1 MMSSLAY
8 NTHPTLKS
16 YPPDLE
22 VIVGDDGDAEN
33 EKKSFMYHGAILAN
47 ASEYIDTMLSLPMK
61 EQQTRSISFP
71 DIQPEEWLKWTQYVL
86 VPAAAVEFNLFHID
100 DVDNK
105 NAINVIQFYD
115 KYQFRSG
122 INLIDSKLSQKMKEL
137 TSGSRGQA
145 ASDYSSYEFV
155 IELMLRICKDE
166 IDLPLSKR
174 LIPKVIASINYL
186 EFKSLL
192 LEQSEANIKVILQ
205 YSFQTDAETQSRTLV
220 GLVDLVK
227 GVTIRPRSLEEM
239 KLIVQEESFVSTL
252 KRKIHDIGHIEE
264 LWRFFE
270 N

>member
-1 MMSSLAY
+1 MERVSSGY
-8 NTHPTLKS
+8 
-16 YPPDLE
+16 
-22 VIVGDDGDAEN
+22 
-33 EKKSFMYHGAILAN
+33 
-47 ASEYIDTMLSLPMK
+47 
-61 EQQTRSISFP
+61 
-71 DIQPEEWLKWTQYVL
+71 
-86 VPAAAVEFNLFHID
+86 
-100 DVDNK
+100 
-105 NAINVIQFYD
+105 
-115 KYQFRSG
+115 
-122 INLIDSKLSQKMKEL
+122 
-137 TSGSRGQA
+137 RGHA
-145 ASDYSSYEFV
+145 ASDYSSYELV
-155 IELMLRICKDE
+155 IDLMLRICKDE

-205 YSFQTDAETQSRTLV
+205 YSFQTDAETTQSRTLV

-227 GVTIRPRSLEEM
+227 DVTIRPRSLEEM